1 MASEQREWKK
11 GQIVGYAPPPVTEC
25 PILQGD
31 PAWHIVLTAPNS
43 EIRVKEG
50 LNAAGFRSYN
60 PVIRKFAA
68 SPTERHPNGQ
78 KKMVPVSRAMFPGY
92 VFADI
97 RAGIHNF
104 ADPLAVKGVRNY
116 LLFHGLPCVLPAAL
130 VEAMREREK
139 AEDTIFEEKLRGR
152 YRAPFAVGEGVV
164 ISDGPFRGFFA
175 QVNRL
180 DDKGRVELLLDL
192 FASKRKTW
200 LKGNQLER
208 A

>member
-11 GQIVGYAPPPVTEC
+11 GEVVGYVPPPVTEC
-25 PILQGD
+25 PILQGE
-31 PAWHIVLTAPNS
+31 PSWHIVLTAPNS

-50 LNAAGFRSYN
+50 LNEAGFRSYN
-60 PVIRKFAA
+60 PVIRKFVA
-68 SPTERHPNGQ
+68 SPSERHPNGQ

-92 VFADI
+92 VFADL

-104 ADPLAVKGVRNY
+104 AGPLGVKGVRNY
-116 LLFHGLPCVLPAAL
+116 LLFHGLPCVLPSAL

-139 AEDTIFEEKLRGR
+139 AEDAIFEEKLRGR
-152 YRAPFAVGEGVV
+152 YRAPFAVGEGV
-164 ISDGPFRGFFA
+164 IINDGPFRGFFA

-180 DDKGRVELLLDL
+180 DDKGRVELLLDM

-200 LKGNQLER
+200 LKGNQLEKV
-208 A
+208 